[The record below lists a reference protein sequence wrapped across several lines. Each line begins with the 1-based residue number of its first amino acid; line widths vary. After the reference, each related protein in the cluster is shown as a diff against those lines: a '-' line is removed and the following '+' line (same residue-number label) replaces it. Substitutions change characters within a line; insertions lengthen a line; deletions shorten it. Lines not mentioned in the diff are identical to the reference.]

1 MGDQEFITAGGI
13 AAIVSSIGF
22 IVGLWTKFMLD
33 RRKMDSDADDKL
45 IVRLE
50 SRVVDLEK
58 ENRLCMERNVEMS
71 KQIGFLQARC
81 ESLEKYVE
89 DNKLPRIE

>member
-1 MGDQEFITAGGI
+1 MGDQGLVTAGGI
-13 AAIVSSIGF
+13 AAIVSAIGF
-22 IVGLWTKFMLD
+22 IVGLLTKFMLD

-45 IVRLE
+45 IARLE

-81 ESLEKYVE
+81 ESLDKYIKG
-89 DNKLPRIE
+89 NG